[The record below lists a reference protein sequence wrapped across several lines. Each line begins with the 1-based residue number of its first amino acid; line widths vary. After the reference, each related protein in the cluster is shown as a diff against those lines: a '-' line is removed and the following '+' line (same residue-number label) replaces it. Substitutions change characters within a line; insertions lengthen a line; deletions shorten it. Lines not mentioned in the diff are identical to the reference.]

1 MYLQSRSPYEFDLL
15 LLAFPMHFTW
25 EILQAPLFRSMQ
37 EVSHME
43 GIRTCLHA
51 TLGDMAIMLL
61 AYWLTA
67 LVAKTRHWV
76 ARPSRSAI
84 ATWLLSGLATT
95 IALEFYSTE
104 VTHRWTYSASM
115 WRLPLA
121 GTGIAPVM
129 QWILL
134 PLLVLWYLRR
144 LSAAAGCSGAPS
156 SNLADRQS
164 NDSA

>member
-67 LVAKTRHWV
+67 LVARTRHWV

-121 GTGIAPVM
+121 GTGIAPLI

-144 LSAAAGCSGAPS
+144 LSEVAGCSGARS
-156 SNLADRQS
+156 SNLAGRQS